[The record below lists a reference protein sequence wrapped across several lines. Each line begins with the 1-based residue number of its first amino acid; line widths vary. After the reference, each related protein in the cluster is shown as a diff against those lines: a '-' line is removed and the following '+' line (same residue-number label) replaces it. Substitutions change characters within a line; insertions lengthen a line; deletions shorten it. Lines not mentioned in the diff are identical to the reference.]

1 MSHGKIVLLSIAV
14 AAIIFVG
21 FGMWNRAQPGKYD
34 GFAQCL
40 ADEGA
45 TFYGAFWCPHCQEQK
60 AMFGNSADLLPYQ
73 ECSTPN
79 GQDQLAVCDEAGVT
93 GYPTWKFANGTTLSG
108 TQTFAALAAQTN
120 CALPE

>member
-1 MSHGKIVLLSIAV
+1 MSHGKIVLLSIA
-14 AAIIFVG
+14 AAIIIFVG
-21 FGMWNRAQPGKYD
+21 FGVWNRAQPGKYD

-45 TFYGAFWCPHCQEQK
+45 IFYGAFWCPHCQEQK
-60 AMFGNSADLLPYQ
+60 AMFGNSEDLLPYQ
-73 ECSTPN
+73 ECSTPS

-108 TQTFAALAAQTN
+108 TQTLATLSAQTN
-120 CALPE
+120 CTLPE